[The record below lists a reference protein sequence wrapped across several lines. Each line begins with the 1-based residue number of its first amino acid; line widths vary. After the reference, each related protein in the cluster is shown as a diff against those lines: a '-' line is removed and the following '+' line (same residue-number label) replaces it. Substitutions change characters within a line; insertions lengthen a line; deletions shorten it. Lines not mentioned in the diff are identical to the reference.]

1 MAPVSKKLDFS
12 TRLKTF
18 STLKIKDELIKES
31 KSIVK
36 TKDLCE
42 KYEVNKSTVYRIF
55 TSNLIGNFE

>member
-12 TRLKTF
+12 NRLKTF

-42 KYEVNKSTVYRIF
+42 KYEVNKSTVYRI
-55 TSNLIGNFE
+55 

>member
-31 KSIVK
+31 KCIVK

-42 KYEVNKSTVYRIF
+42 KYEVNKSTVYRI
-55 TSNLIGNFE
+55 